1 MKNKDLSMGARAGSN
16 AVEMSPGVG
25 HLFQMLADVSVF
37 MLSEVRTGWLHT
49 LSRVSLA
56 FLCIGLV
63 LLFRGKE
70 TELLFLLG

>member
-1 MKNKDLSMGARAGSN
+1 MLT
-16 AVEMSPGVG
+16 VEMSPGVG

-37 MLSEVRTGWLHT
+37 TLSEVRTGWLHT

-63 LLFRGKE
+63 LLCRGKE